1 MKYFVSGIGVLLA
14 LGFMTVTAVIN
25 WRYGQLLGREP
36 TDQLI
41 YAATSMLGD
50 ISKAVVP
57 FFIWWAV
64 KNKRG
69 GVAIAGTAVWLLASG
84 YSLTSLLGFA
94 EFNRASTSGTISA
107 KSSDYRDLRTELE
120 RKQKE
125 REAFGTFE
133 PASVVDG
140 KLAAQQQ
147 DKRWTTSQECKDATT
162 PTSRDFCASYNTMLA
177 EKSKAIE
184 ATRLDG
190 EIDALR
196 QKVSA
201 LAGSARIADG
211 DAQASALGR
220 LSGWQLL
227 SVQTGLSVSFVVMLE
242 LGSSL
247 GLFIALNHGELQRAV
262 RESVDKKA
270 GKSNAARPTPPDIVR
285 PVPAVSDKVGPS
297 RALPAPVVVRPAGDV
312 AKFARARLEVVAGA
326 SVGLDQLHTDY
337 CAWCEASSWAAL
349 PRAEFERRFAE
360 LAKLVEFALE
370 KKGKRLVCRD
380 VKLVDKA
387 A

>member
-1 MKYFVSGIGVLLA
+1 MKYLMSGIGVLLA
-14 LGFMTVTAVIN
+14 LGFMAVTAVIN
-25 WRYGQLLGREP
+25 WRYGELLGRELM
-36 TDQLI
+36 DQRI

-69 GVAIAGTAVWLLASG
+69 GVAVAGAMVWLLASG

-107 KSSDYRDLRTELE
+107 KSTDYRDLRTELE

-125 REAFGTFE
+125 RAAFGTFE
-133 PASVVDG
+133 PASVVES
-140 KLAAQQQ
+140 KLAALQQ
-147 DKRWTTSQECKDATT
+147 DKRWLSSQQCKDATT
-162 PTSRDFCASYNTMLA
+162 ATSREFCASYNTMSA
-177 EKSKAIE
+177 GKSKALE
-184 ATRLDG
+184 AVRLDG

-196 QKVSA
+196 QKVGA
-201 LAGSARIADG
+201 LAGSARIEEG

-227 SVQTGLSVSFVVMLE
+227 NVQTGLSVWFVVMLE

-262 RESVDKKA
+262 RESAEKKA
-270 GKSNAARPTPPDIVR
+270 GKVNTLRPPPPDVVR
-285 PVPAVSDKVGPS
+285 PVPSVTDKVGPS
-297 RALPAPVVVRPAGDV
+297 RALPAPVVVRPTGDV
-312 AKFARARLEVVAGA
+312 AKFARARIEVVAGA
-326 SVGLDQLHTDY
+326 SVGLDQLHADY
-337 CAWCEASSWAAL
+337 CVWCETSSSTAL
-349 PRAEFERRFAE
+349 SRSEFEARFGE
-360 LAKLVEFALE
+360 LAKLVEFVLE
-370 KKGKRLVCRD
+370 KRGKRIVCRD
-380 VKLVDKA
+380 VKLVGKA